1 MSNVDYY
8 IGLISGTSIDGIDC
22 ALVQFTGDNP
32 AVVATHCNPMPRALR
47 AKILR
52 LCTGSDFSSQL
63 LGEVDVE
70 IGRLFAV
77 CANTLLQQAGFSAS
91 AIKAIGSH
99 GQTVFHAPE
108 AEFPFTLQIGDPNSI
123 AQLTG
128 ITTVADFRRR
138 DMVAGGKGAPLAP
151 LLHRNCFGSESVTRI
166 IVNIGGISN
175 ITVLNPDGH
184 CFAFDTGPGN
194 VLMDYWIE
202 KHQDKTFDNNGAWA
216 ATGTVVFDLLK
227 LLLQEP
233 YFKAP
238 HPKSTGRELFNG
250 RWLESTLDQFSST
263 LPAEDV
269 QATLLELTAATIHA
283 DVIKAT
289 KPQEIYICGGG
300 AQNGELMLRLQ
311 VLFGDIPVASTE
323 VLGVHPDWVEAVA
336 FAWMAKQT
344 LAGKMI
350 DTTALTGAEKP
361 VILGG
366 IYYA

>member
-1 MSNVDYY
+1 MSNADYY

-22 ALVQFTGDNP
+22 ALVQFTEDSP
-32 AVVATHCNPMPRALR
+32 AVVATYFNPIPRVLR

-52 LCTGSDFSSQL
+52 LCKGSEFSSQL

-70 IGRLFAV
+70 IGRLFAAT
-77 CANTLLQQAGFSAS
+77 ANTLLQQAGVSAS
-91 AIKAIGSH
+91 AIKAVGSH

-108 AEFPFTLQIGDPNSI
+108 GEFPFTLQIGDPNSI

-138 DMVAGGKGAPLAP
+138 DMVVGGKGAPLAP
-151 LLHRNCFGSESVTRI
+151 LLHRNCFGSNSVTRV

-175 ITVLNPDGH
+175 ITVLNQDGSS
-184 CFAFDTGPGN
+184 FAFDTGPGN

-202 KHQDKTFDNNGAWA
+202 KLQDKTYDKNGAWA
-216 ATGTVVFDLLK
+216 ATGTVATDLLK

-250 RWLESTLDQFSST
+250 PWLETGLNQFGT
-263 LPAEDV
+263 ALAAEDV
-269 QATLLELTAATIHA
+269 QATLLELTAITIHA
-283 DVIKAT
+283 DIIKAT

-300 AQNGELMLRLQ
+300 AQNGELIKRLQ
-311 VLFGDIPVASTE
+311 VLFNEIPVDSTE

-344 LAGKMI
+344 LAGKAI
-350 DTTALTGAEKP
+350 DTSALTGAEKP

-366 IYYA
+366 IYRA